1 MSQTTNELKLI
12 AEVFRRANPDVKDTT
27 LKQYITTIRK
37 FMYEVNIMIEPEDR
51 EQAYKFEWVADSD
64 KVINEI
70 ENSSRTPNTRR
81 TLYGYLKQFTKGL
94 SNDYVSL
101 PEFKLYGEK
110 HTEYIDKVKETR
122 EKNKE
127 ETGMPLT
134 DKQKDNLIE
143 KNDIEIFMKTLTNQV
158 KLIYANKKINNEDEL
173 GALTIYILLNTY
185 LRFPFRN
192 ELYNLQYTTEKK
204 SINKTGNYLI
214 RMPDKSLILNRVEY
228 KTAAIYGEKRDPFPP
243 ELTKM
248 YNKYLKIIKPN
259 KANPYMFPY
268 IMKYDKER
276 VIKTGDK
283 AGTIVKG
290 NPQQEYSRFITN
302 KFNEQTGKKVGSTI
316 LMKVINQL
324 SEEEKG
330 VVELLKNLS
339 MKRGTSIPALLEYYL

>member
-1 MSQTTNELKLI
+1 MNNNMNNELKMI
-12 AEVFRRANPDVKDTT
+12 AEVFRRANPDVKDST

-37 FMYEVNIMIEPEDR
+37 FMYEVNVMIEPEDR
-51 EQAYKFEWVADSD
+51 EQAFKFEWVADSD
-64 KVINEI
+64 KVIYEI

-101 PEFKLYGEK
+101 PEYKLYGEK
-110 HTEYIDKVKETR
+110 HTEYIHKVKETR
-122 EKNKE
+122 DKNKE

-134 DKQKDNLIE
+134 DKQKDNLIDM
-143 KNDIEIFMKTLTNQV
+143 KDIEIFMKTLTNQV
-158 KLIYANKKINNEDEL
+158 KDIYKNNTNDL
-173 GALTIYILLNTY
+173 PTLTIYILLNTY
-185 LRFPFRN
+185 LRFPIRN

-204 SINKTGNYLI
+204 SINKSGNYLI

-228 KTAAIYGEKRDPFPP
+228 KTSAVYGEKRDPFPP

-248 YNKYLKIIKPN
+248 YNKYLKKVKPS
-259 KANPYMFPY
+259 KDNPFVFPH
-268 IMKYDKER
+268 IMKYSSPKS
-276 VIKTGDK
+276 
-283 AGTIVKG
+283 
-290 NPQQEYSRFITN
+290 EYSRFITK
-302 KFNEQTGKKVGSTI
+302 KFNDETGKMVGSTI

>member
-1 MSQTTNELKLI
+1 MADKTINELKLI
-12 AEVFRRANPDVKDTT
+12 AEVFRRANPDVKEST

-37 FMYEVNIMIEPEDR
+37 FMYDCNVMIEPEDR
-51 EQAYKFEWVADSD
+51 EQAYKFEWIADTD

-110 HTEYIDKVKETR
+110 HTEYINKVKETR
-122 EKNKE
+122 DKNKE

-134 DKQKDNLIE
+134 DKQKDNLIDM
-143 KNDIEIFMKTLTNQV
+143 KDIEVFTKTLTYQTSYLYSQ
-158 KLIYANKKINNEDEL
+158 KEINNEGEL
-173 GALTIYILLNTY
+173 GVLTIYILLNTY
-185 LRFPFRN
+185 LRFPIRN

-204 SINKTGNYLI
+204 SINNSGNYLI

-228 KTAAIYGEKRDPFPP
+228 KTAGVYGEKRDPFPP

-248 YNKYLKIIKPN
+248 YNKYLKKVKPT
-259 KANPYMFPY
+259 KDNPYVFPY
-268 IMKYDKER
+268 IMKYSSPKS
-276 VIKTGDK
+276 
-283 AGTIVKG
+283 
-290 NPQQEYSRFITN
+290 EYSRFITK
-302 KFNEQTGKKVGSTI
+302 KFNEQTGKNVGSTI

>member
-101 PEFKLYGEK
+101 PEYKLYGQK
-110 HTEYIDKVKETR
+110 HTDYINKVKETR

-158 KLIYANKKINNEDEL
+158 KDIYKNNNDDL
-173 GALTIYILLNTY
+173 PTLTIYILLNTY
-185 LRFPFRN
+185 LRFPIRN

-214 RMPDKSLILNRVEY
+214 RMPDKSLVLNRVEY
-228 KTAAIYGEKRDPFPP
+228 KTAGVYGEKRDPFPP

-248 YNKYLKIIKPN
+248 YNKYLKKVKPN
-259 KANPYMFPY
+259 KANPYIFPY
-268 IMKYDKER
+268 IMKYSSP
-276 VIKTGDK
+276 KT
-283 AGTIVKG
+283 
-290 NPQQEYSRFITN
+290 EYSRFITN